1 MRNAQGLSRDFTLI
15 ELLVVIAIIAIL
27 ASMLLPALSQ
37 ARAKARQASCMNNL
51 KQLGLATVM
60 YVGDNDDMVPRTK
73 FGADCDT
80 TKRWH
85 GVATHGILPYVGD
98 TQTYICPSRDSSPS
112 FCGNTLAAQ
121 RALLSK
127 TSYAFGCGFNK
138 DGWLKSGSLK
148 SPSGLYMVSDS
159 IGADYWRPAND
170 QTGCQTGV
178 MSPHS
183 NGSVVVFADGH
194 CEWARSE
201 KVNAPKAVVNAG
213 LPWLNR

>member
-1 MRNAQGLSRDFTLI
+1 MKRARNNRHDFTLI

-51 KQLGLATVM
+51 KQLGLATIM
-60 YVGDNDDMVPRTK
+60 YVGDNDDMFPQTK
-73 FGADCDT
+73 FGANCDT
-80 TKRWH
+80 TKRWS
-85 GVATHGILPYVGD
+85 GVATHAILPYVGD
-98 TQTYICPSRDSSPS
+98 TQTYLCPSRDSSPS
-112 FCGNTLAAQ
+112 FCGNTLASQ

-138 DGWLKSGSLK
+138 DGFLKTSVVK
-148 SPSGLYMVSDS
+148 SPSQLYMVSDS
-159 IGADYWRPAND
+159 AGADYWRPAND
-170 QTGCQTGV
+170 QSGCQTGA

-183 NGSVVVFADGH
+183 NGSVIVLADGH
-194 CEWARSE
+194 CEWQRTE
-201 KVNAPKAVVNAG
+201 KVNAPKAVVCAG